1 MVFGG
6 QAVLLHGEFRVT
18 RDIDITLGV
27 EPAAAAP
34 VLAVIGRLGLQI
46 LVSDVNEFLRQTFV
60 LPARDPESGIRI
72 DFVFSLSQ
80 FERDAIRRGVTVAC
94 EGVDVRFV
102 SVEDL
107 IIQKI
112 VAGRPRDLA
121 DAKTV
126 ILKNAEFD
134 RGLVR
139 HWLQQFDQE
148 LDTGFLQVFEQVL
161 ERHA

>member
-1 MVFGG
+1 VFTE
-6 QAVLLHGEFRVT
+6 LLKK
-18 RDIDITLGV
+18 
-27 EPAAAAP
+27 
-34 VLAVIGRLGLQI
+34 
-46 LVSDVNEFLRQTFV
+46 
-60 LPARDPESGIRI
+60 
-72 DFVFSLSQ
+72 
-80 FERDAIRRGVTVAC
+80 
-94 EGVDVRFV
+94 
-102 SVEDL
+102 

-161 ERHA
+161 EKHA